1 LSSHDDHSDGPS
13 TLPIP
18 ELNPLLNP
26 ILGQNMG
33 RWAEVYFTSPP
44 EKRAQAVLELL
55 RELQEKAAA
64 EGIAV
69 SSESPMQERA
79 LEFHE
84 AHAPKPV
91 DPLETIR
98 CQACGWENPASHRF
112 CGMCGG
118 RVAEPLP
125 QASAFAAVAN
135 ADDPALEDPF
145 GGRHLENRQ
154 IGNRHSEDRHSED
167 QHSEDRH
174 SEGRHIEDHPIED
187 SPVDTRLLDDQPDE
201 DRPKEQPSAQMTIN
215 ESEIHDSS
223 IHDLASEDLASEES
237 AIHEPQTTRLADPLF
252 EPAASPDDLSLLRA
266 KFGRH
271 TLENRDDKSAED
283 VRDASESRSYRIY
296 MGMALAAAILAL
308 GYIAWRNTQA
318 TSRTTRVELQAP
330 PAVATQPAIPAQAP
344 PSPSV
349 NSSANASLPG
359 ASGNNVSDRAP
370 SESNEAS
377 PPSKEYPPRDNAGS
391 NNGGASRAV
400 DPSTSLIATAPAQ
413 EPSAGNGAEELAVA
427 QGYLNGTNGEPRNS
441 AEAAKWLWKSMAKH
455 NATATLLLADL
466 YLKGD
471 GVAKNCDQARVLLDS
486 AALRGLKEA
495 GERLQSLQA
504 FGCQ

>member
-1 LSSHDDHSDGPS
+1 LSSQDDHPDGPS

-55 RELQEKAAA
+55 RELQEEALA
-64 EGIAV
+64 EGVAV
-69 SSESPMQERA
+69 SSESPVQEHA
-79 LEFHE
+79 LEFNE
-84 AHAPKPV
+84 AHTPKPA
-91 DPLETIR
+91 DPLGTTR
-98 CQACGWENPASHRF
+98 CHACGWENPASHRF

-125 QASAFAAVAN
+125 QASVAATEVK

-145 GGRHLENRQ
+145 GGRHLEDRQ
-154 IGNRHSEDRHSED
+154 IESRQIEDWRIEDR
-167 QHSEDRH
+167 QNGDRH
-174 SEGRHIEDHPIED
+174 GEDRHIED
-187 SPVDTRLLDDQPDE
+187 SLVDTRLPGDQSNE
-201 DRPKEQPSAQMTIN
+201 DRPKDDPAEQMTIKSAIN
-215 ESEIHDSS
+215 ES
-223 IHDLASEDLASEES
+223 
-237 AIHEPQTTRLADPLF
+237 QTTRPAEPF
-252 EPAASPDDLSLLRA
+252 YEPAAIPDDLSLLRA

-271 TLENRDDKSAED
+271 TIEDRDEDSAED
-283 VRDASESRSYRIY
+283 VRDASESRSYRVY
-296 MGMALAAAILAL
+296 MGMAMAVVVLAL
-308 GYIAWRNTQA
+308 AYIAWRNSQT
-318 TSRTTRVELQAP
+318 TSRTAHVELQAA
-330 PAVATQPAIPAQAP
+330 PAVATQPAAPVQVPPSASLNSSAERPAASGSTSNTTDRAPAENNEAAP
-344 PSPSV
+344 PS
-349 NSSANASLPG
+349 NADP
-359 ASGNNVSDRAP
+359 
-370 SESNEAS
+370 
-377 PPSKEYPPRDNAGS
+377 KRDNAVS
-391 NNGGASRAV
+391 NNSGASRAAS
-400 DPSTSLIATAPAQ
+400 PSTSLIGKPQAAETTT
-413 EPSAGNGAEELAVA
+413 GNGAEELAVA
-427 QGYLNGTNGEPRNS
+427 QGYLNGVNGEPRNS